1 MKFSG
6 THKISDFVAAFIKHH
21 QAEIRS
27 KTVVDLPAGEGVS
40 SGLLRDAGAEVH
52 AYDLF
57 PAVFK
62 AQGVECQKADLMS
75 ALPIGDGFADM
86 VLCQEGIE
94 HLPNQHLALK
104 ELSRILKPG
113 GRLILTTPNYSNMR
127 SRFSYLF
134 SESEMYKLMPPN
146 EIDSVWFSDPRS
158 GSSQIYFGHVF
169 SIGIQR
175 LRLLALLAG
184 LKIRKIH
191 HHRANNTSVV
201 LLLLTYPFVFWVN
214 YAAYRRAMRKRK
226 DIEYENRKR
235 IFGEV
240 FRLGIDPRILVEAD
254 LFVEFEKVTDADA
267 ALKEIQYFHK
277 LGVSSAN
284 D

>member
-1 MKFSG
+1 MKFFG
-6 THKISDFVAAFIKHH
+6 THKISDFVAGFIKNNQHN
-21 QAEIRS
+21 IRG
-27 KTVVDLPAGEGVS
+27 KRVVDLPAGEGRS
-40 SGLLRDAGAEVH
+40 SGLLRDVGAEVH

-57 PAVFK
+57 PEVFK
-62 AQGVECQKADLMS
+62 VEGIKCHKADLMS
-75 ALPIGDGFADM
+75 NVPIPDGFADM

-113 GRLILTTPNYSNMR
+113 GKLILTTPNYSNMR

-146 EIDSVWFSDPRS
+146 EIDSVWFSDPES
-158 GSSQIYFGHVF
+158 GGSDIYFGHVF

-184 LKIRKIH
+184 LKIHKIH
-191 HHRANNTSVV
+191 HNRANNTAAV
-201 LLLLTYPFVFWVN
+201 LLLFTYPFVLWVN

-226 DIEYENRKR
+226 DIEYETRKR
-235 IFGEV
+235 IFGEI
-240 FRLGIDPRILVEAD
+240 FKLGIDPRILIEAD
-254 LFVEFEKVTDADA
+254 LFVEFEKISDADVS
-267 ALKEIQYFHK
+267 LREIHKFHK
-277 LGVSSAN
+277 LGT
-284 D
+284 

>member
-1 MKFSG
+1 MKFFG
-6 THKISDFVAAFIKHH
+6 THRISDFVAAYIRSH
-21 QAEIRS
+21 QAEIRG

-40 SGLLRDAGAEVH
+40 SGLLRDVGAEVH

-57 PAVFK
+57 PEVFK
-62 AQGVECQKADLMS
+62 AHGVECQKADLM
-75 ALPIGDGFADM
+75 AELPIENGFADM

-146 EIDSVWFSDPRS
+146 EIDSVWFSDPAS

-191 HHRANNTSVV
+191 HHRANNTSAI
-201 LLLLTYPFVFWVN
+201 LLLFTYPFVLWVN

-226 DIEYENRKR
+226 DIEYETRKQ
-235 IFGEV
+235 IFSEV

-254 LFVEFEKVTDADA
+254 LFVEFEKVSDVDSV
-267 ALKEIQYFHK
+267 LQEIRQFNK
-277 LGVSSAN
+277 LVK
-284 D
+284 

>member
-1 MKFSG
+1 MRFYG
-6 THKISDFVAAFIKHH
+6 THKISDFVADFIRSN
-21 QAEIRS
+21 QDEIRG
-27 KTVVDLPAGEGVS
+27 KKVVDLPAGEGQS
-40 SGLLRDAGAEVH
+40 ASLLRDAGAEVY

-57 PAVFK
+57 PEGFK
-62 AQGVECQKADLMS
+62 ADGVECHKADLMS
-75 ALPIGDGFADM
+75 DVPIADGFADM

-94 HLPNQHLALK
+94 HLPNQYLALQQ
-104 ELSRILKPG
+104 LSRILRPG

-146 EIDSVWFSDPRS
+146 EIDSVWFSDSKS
-158 GSSQIYFGHVF
+158 GDSDIYFGHVF

-184 LKIRKIH
+184 LKIHKIH
-191 HHRANNTSVV
+191 HHRANNTAAV
-201 LLLLTYPFVFWVN
+201 LLLLTYPLVLWVN

-226 DIEYENRKR
+226 DVDYETRKQ

-240 FRLGIDPRILVEAD
+240 FRLGVDPRILVEAD
-254 LFVEFEKVTDADA
+254 LFVEFEKVSDTSSVLSD
-267 ALKEIQYFHK
+267 IRQFNK
-277 LGVSSAN
+277 LGN
-284 D
+284 